1 MGEATR
7 KGFVAGNPRRFGNG
21 DSEKT
26 AAVRG
31 FGRAPATQPPVAA
44 VTTPATTV
52 KLTRKG
58 E

>member
-7 KGFVAGNPRRFGNG
+7 KGFDAGNPRRFGNG

-44 VTTPATTV
+44 VTTFATTV
-52 KLTRKG
+52 KLTREG
-58 E
+58 Q

>member
-31 FGRAPATQPPVAA
+31 FGQAPATQPPVAA
-44 VTTPATTV
+44 VTTSATTV